1 MSDLPEPGERID
13 GFLVGERIHSGG
25 MGVLHRVTRDD
36 LELPAVMKVPR
47 LGPGEPASSLVSFE
61 VEQNVLATLHGPH
74 VPRFVAA
81 GDLTVRPYLVM
92 EEVRGRSLAEWAARA
107 PVPPAEVAALGGAIA
122 TALDD
127 LHRQEAIHL
136 DVKPS
141 NVLVREDGTAVLLDL
156 GLAHH
161 AHLPDLLAEE
171 YRRPIGSAP
180 YLSPEQVVGIRTD
193 LRSDLFSLGA
203 VLYQLATGRL
213 PFGAPG
219 ASGLRRRLWQ
229 VPAAPRALAP
239 GVPEWLQ
246 EVILRCLEPDADR
259 RPASAA
265 QVAFDLAHPEQ
276 VQVGPRGRRLR
287 RAGPLELLGR
297 WLRAA
302 GYTPATAASPSA
314 QAARAP
320 ILLVALA
327 TEHEDD
333 ETLDA
338 IRDAVRTLLARAGAG
353 QQGAAAKPPRRAEA
367 AGGHRLA
374 CVTVIRPVPELGGSR
389 EEDTPARQRLRHLA
403 VLRTWARPLGL
414 GPAQISFHVLEAHG
428 AAEALLA
435 FARQNRVDHV
445 VLGAPAR
452 DIPLR
457 GLLGT
462 VATRVALEAPCTVTL
477 VRGRSG
483 GGAR

>member
-1 MSDLPEPGERID
+1 VSELPDPGEQID
-13 GFLVGERIHSGG
+13 GFRVGERIHAGG
-25 MGVLHRVTRDD
+25 MGVLHRVTRED
-36 LELPAVMKVPR
+36 LAFPAVLKVPR
-47 LGPGEPASSLVSFE
+47 LGPGEPATSLVSFE
-61 VEQNVLATLHGPH
+61 VEQTVLAALRGPH

-92 EEVRGRSLAEWAARA
+92 EEVRGRSLSEWTARA
-107 PVPPAEVAALGGAIA
+107 PVAPAEVAALGVAVA

-127 LHRQEAIHL
+127 LHRQETIHL

-141 NVLVREDGTAVLLDL
+141 NVLLRDDGTAVLLDL

-161 AHLPDLLAEE
+161 AHFPDLLAEE

-180 YLSPEQVVGIRTD
+180 YLSPEQVVGVRND

-219 ASGLRRRLWQ
+219 PRGLRRRLWA
-229 VPAAPRALAP
+229 VPAPPRALAP
-239 GVPEWLQ
+239 EVPQWLQ
-246 EVILRCLEPDADR
+246 EVILRCLEPDAAR

-276 VQVGPRGRRLR
+276 VQVGELGRRLR

-302 GYTPATAASPSA
+302 GYAPAADGLPSA
-314 QAARAP
+314 QVAQAP
-320 ILLVALA
+320 ILLVAVA
-327 TEHEDD
+327 TEHGDD
-333 ETLDA
+333 QMLDA
-338 IRDAVRTLLARAGAG
+338 LREAVRRLLAVPG
-353 QQGAAAKPPRRAEA
+353 PR
-367 AGGHRLA
+367 RLA
-374 CVTVIRPVPELGGSR
+374 CATVIRPVPELGGSR
-389 EEDTPARQRLRHLA
+389 EEETPARQRLRHLA
-403 VLRTWARPLGL
+403 VLRTWAAPLGL
-414 GPAQISFHVLEAHG
+414 GPAQASFHVLEAS
-428 AAEALLA
+428 APAEALLG

-462 VATRVALEAPCTVTL
+462 VATQVALEAPCTVTL
-477 VRGRSG
+477 VRTTSGAGGRAGRFG
-483 GGAR
+483 GRVR